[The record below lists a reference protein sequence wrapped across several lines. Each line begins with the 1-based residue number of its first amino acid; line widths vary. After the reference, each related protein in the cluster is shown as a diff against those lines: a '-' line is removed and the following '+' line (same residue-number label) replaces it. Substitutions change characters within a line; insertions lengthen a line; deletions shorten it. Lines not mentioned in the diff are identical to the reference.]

1 MRKTRWLLAMSIT
14 LGATAGASA
23 GPAAGPTSALA
34 SVGPGLSVSSQP
46 WARWQARLVFGA
58 ASPAWQSALS
68 PALGSALAT
77 SDRSELRPAR
87 LSLLGDYYLSVPAS
101 GSARASGLRATG
113 GILLGPRA
121 RPWIGQALAT
131 GNPPLSHSSSLGTA
145 LMPSLPS
152 ARESLGDSAALPYL
166 GVGYMA
172 APGRSGWSLGAD
184 LGLVAQRPGSA
195 GYALGRGKS
204 LDDAVRELRLTPL
217 FQVGISYSF

>member
-14 LGATAGASA
+14 LGATAGA
-23 GPAAGPTSALA
+23 GQAAGPTSALV

-58 ASPAWQSALS
+58 AAPVWQSALS
-68 PALGSALAT
+68 SALAS
-77 SDRSELRPAR
+77 SDRSEMRPAR
-87 LSLLGDYYLSVPAS
+87 LSLLGDYYLSAPAS

-131 GNPPLSHSSSLGTA
+131 RNPPLSHSNSLGAA
-145 LMPSLPS
+145 LMPSIPS

-172 APGRSGWSLGAD
+172 PPGRSGWSVGAD

>member
-14 LGATAGASA
+14 LVATAGASA
-23 GPAAGPTSALA
+23 GQAADPSSALA

-68 PALGSALAT
+68 SALAT
-77 SDRSELRPAR
+77 SDRSEMRPAR
-87 LSLLGDYYLSVPAS
+87 LSLLGDYYLSAPAS
-101 GSARASGLRATG
+101 GNARASGLRATG

-145 LMPSLPS
+145 LVPSTPS